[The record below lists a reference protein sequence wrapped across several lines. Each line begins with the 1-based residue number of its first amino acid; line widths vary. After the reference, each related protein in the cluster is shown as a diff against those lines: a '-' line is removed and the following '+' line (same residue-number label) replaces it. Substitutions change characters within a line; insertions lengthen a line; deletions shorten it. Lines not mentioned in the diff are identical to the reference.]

1 MIFSSLFLHHGLPK
15 MFVQIKIMLSS
26 LFCAVS
32 VWRGCEK
39 THLQY
44 VILNVYMP
52 PVAMTDLEMLHV
64 YYLKLP

>member
-1 MIFSSLFLHHGLPK
+1 

-44 VILNVYMP
+44 VILNAYMP

>member
-1 MIFSSLFLHHGLPK
+1 MILSSRFLHLGLPK
-15 MFVQIKIMLSS
+15 IFVQFKIMLNI

-32 VWRGCEK
+32 VWRGCKK

-44 VILNVYMP
+44 VKLNVYML